1 LSRLFRPIIRI
12 SAFIRKEIVEVL
24 RQPRLVL
31 SLVMG
36 PFLILLLF
44 GLGFHN
50 EPRPLRTLF
59 VTEPGSGLEHQV
71 QEFATS
77 LGPQLLFMGVTP
89 SEAEARERLRRDE
102 VDLVVITPADAY
114 ETIRDNQQAR
124 FILLHN
130 ELDPF
135 QQDYIHVFGQVYT
148 DEVNRRILHR
158 ITEEGQTEAEA
169 IQESL
174 QLGRASATAMR
185 QALEQGDA
193 VGARLH
199 QVELDRNMNVVLL
212 GVGATAAL
220 LNTVGD
226 TLGDENVERNDE
238 LLLTVD
244 ELRQTI
250 GLLGDIQQASTT
262 DYRQEIDQLER
273 VEGQMDS
280 LETQLDE
287 FQRIEPAILVSPF
300 DMEVRNA
307 APVTID
313 VADYFA
319 PSVVILL
326 LQHLAVTIAGLSIVR
341 ERQFGTI
348 ELFRVAPLT
357 GAETLVGKYL
367 SYLLF
372 GLILGL
378 ILVALLV
385 YGLGVPFLG
394 DWLSVVVIVLMLM
407 FASLGIGFV
416 ISLTAG
422 TDSQAVQYAMLI
434 LLLTVFFSGFFL
446 SLEMFLPQVRIVSWL
461 LPATYGI
468 ELLQGHMLR
477 GQELDLFTLWPLAAI
492 GVVLALLSWFLM
504 HRLMKHE

>member
-1 LSRLFRPIIRI
+1 LSRFFRPFIRI
-12 SAFIRKEIVEVL
+12 SAFVRKEIVEVL

-31 SLVMG
+31 SLVLG

-44 GLGFHN
+44 GIGFHN

-59 VTEPGSGLEHQV
+59 VTEPDSGLSHQV
-71 QEFATS
+71 QEFATTM
-77 LGPQLLFMGVTP
+77 GPQLLFMGVTP
-89 SEAEARERLRRDE
+89 SEPDARQRLRRGE
-102 VDLVVITPADAY
+102 VDLVVITPPDAY
-114 ETIRDNQQAR
+114 ETIRDNRQAT
-124 FILLHN
+124 FILLHD

-148 DEVNRRILHR
+148 DEINRRILYR

-174 QLGRASATAMR
+174 QRGRASAGAMR
-185 QALEQGDA
+185 QALQQGDA
-193 VGARLH
+193 IGARLH
-199 QVELDRNMNVVLL
+199 QVELDRHMNVVVL

-220 LNTVGD
+220 LSTVED
-226 TLGDENVERNDE
+226 TLGEDEAEHNEE
-238 LLLTVD
+238 LLLTID
-244 ELRQTI
+244 ELRQAI
-250 GLLGDIQQASTT
+250 GILGDLPEGGGNYQREIEQLDAIDGQIST
-262 DYRQEIDQLER
+262 
-273 VEGQMDS
+273 

-287 FQRIEPAILVSPF
+287 FQRIEAAILVSPF
-300 DMEVRNA
+300 DSEVRNV

-313 VADYFA
+313 VVDYFA
-319 PSVVILL
+319 PSVVVLL
-326 LQHLAVTIAGLSIVR
+326 MQHLAVTIAGLSIVR
-341 ERQFGTI
+341 ERQLGTV

-357 GAETLVGKYL
+357 AAETLAGKYI

-378 ILVALLV
+378 ILVALLIF
-385 YGLGVPFLG
+385 GLGVPFLG
-394 DWLSVVVIVLMLM
+394 NWLNLTVIFLALL

-416 ISLTAG
+416 ISLTAL

-446 SLEMFLPQVRIVSWL
+446 SLEMFWPAVRMISWL

-468 ELLQGHMLR
+468 ELLQNNMLR
-477 GQELDLFTLWPLAAI
+477 GQELDLLYLGGLGAM
-492 GVVLALLSWFLM
+492 GVVLAILSWILM
-504 HRLMKHE
+504 YRLMKHE

>member
-1 LSRLFRPIIRI
+1 LNRLFQPIIRI

-59 VTEPGSGLEHQV
+59 VTEPDSTLSHQV
-71 QEFATS
+71 QEFATT
-77 LGPQLLFMGVTP
+77 LGPQLLFMGVTE
-89 SEAEARERLRRDE
+89 SEPEARQRLRRGD
-102 VDLVVITPADAY
+102 VDLVVITPSDAY

-135 QQDYIHVFGQVYT
+135 QQDYINVFGQVYT
-148 DEVNRRILHR
+148 DEVNRRILHQ

-174 QLGRASATAMR
+174 QQGRTSAAAMR
-185 QALEQGDA
+185 QALEQGDGA
-193 VGARLH
+193 SARLH
-199 QVELDRNMNVVLL
+199 QADLDRNMNVVVL

-220 LNTVGD
+220 LNTVED
-226 TLGDENVERNDE
+226 TLGEEGAERNEE
-238 LLLTVD
+238 LMLTIN

-250 GLLGDIQQASTT
+250 GLLGDIQLGRT
-262 DYRQEIDQLER
+262 DYRQEIEQLER
-273 VEGQMDS
+273 IEGQVDT
-280 LETQLDE
+280 LDTQLDE

-300 DMEVRNA
+300 SMEVRNV

-313 VADYFA
+313 VAAYFA

-341 ERQFGTI
+341 ERQLGTI

-357 GAETLVGKYL
+357 GAETLAGKYI

-378 ILVALLV
+378 ILVALLIF
-385 YGLGVPFLG
+385 GLGVPFLG
-394 DWLSVVVIVLMLM
+394 DWLSVVVIVTMLL

-416 ISLTAG
+416 ISLTAH

-468 ELLQGHMLR
+468 QMLQNHMLR
-477 GQELDLFTLWPLAAI
+477 GQELDLLGLLPLAVM
-492 GVVLALLSWFLM
+492 GLVLALLSWFLM
-504 HRLMKHE
+504 YRLMKQQ